1 MRFSESNDN
10 QAEAIDEV
18 CKNSKI
24 QCPAGL
30 DLQARVF
37 KSFHK
42 IGRIY
47 FDTDFFR
54 RKFF

>member
-1 MRFSESNDN
+1 MRFSEASDN

-37 KSFHK
+37 KSCLGIFP
-42 IGRIY
+42 G
-47 FDTDFFR
+47 
-54 RKFF
+54 